1 VIARSSKQRKA
12 RQSNRE
18 TAADELGALE
28 VEIAERQKRKTT
40 HQDKARRFAET
51 ARQARAEQV
60 REFQRGADEDAAIQR
75 LRRQRERV
83 VDRRIADA
91 DPVTHETI
99 RRLQDARVHASEHL
113 DLDLQRDRE
122 HLADLLR
129 SGIVPD
135 ANAVLPNQAPAET
148 PRFMASLERR
158 VKRGDF
164 AESFSQQVDAALTAV
179 RELQVRGNGG
189 DPETALR
196 RILAELPERCD
207 CGFSFNLN
215 IERAA

>member
-1 VIARSSKQRKA
+1 VIATKQRKA
-12 RQSNRE
+12 RQPKE
-18 TAADELGALE
+18 PVDELAVIE
-28 VEIAERQKRKTT
+28 AEIAERRERKAV
-40 HQDKARRFAET
+40 HDQEARRHAGT
-51 ARQARAEQV
+51 ARQARREQV
-60 REFQRGADEDAAIQR
+60 RELGRGAAEDQAIQR

-91 DPVTHETI
+91 NPVTHETI
-99 RRLQDARVHASEHL
+99 QRLQDARVHASEHL

-189 DPETALR
+189 DPETGLR